1 MNSLFD
7 YDANPPITGKPL
19 PRWYRRSRP
28 AGFALA
34 VGLMSLLISTLTFTP
49 VMAQLQQSGGGG
61 SNASGGSTR
70 ATAPTSPTL
79 TGGAFY
85 TTHPTPT
92 NRRQGA
98 VQLES

>member
-7 YDANPPITGKPL
+7 YDANPPISGKPL

-61 SNASGGSTR
+61 SNASVGSTG
-70 ATAPTSPTL
+70 ATAPTSATL
-79 TGGAFY
+79 TGGAFN
-85 TTHPTPT
+85 TTLPTLT
-92 NRRQGA
+92 NGQMGA
-98 VQLES
+98 VQ

>member
-28 AGFALA
+28 AGFALS

-61 SNASGGSTR
+61 SNASVGSTR
-70 ATAPTSPTL
+70 ATAPTST
-79 TGGAFY
+79 TRARGAVH
-85 TTHPTPT
+85 TPPPPPT
-92 NRRQGA
+92 NRQLGA
-98 VQLES
+98 PPL